1 MLRAILIDDEQ
12 PALDLLEK
20 LLITIGNIEI
30 VGTFTKPGE
39 AISMLLQERM
49 DVVFLDIEMPGL
61 NGIEAAEHIMA
72 IDPGIDVVFVTAY
85 HHYAVEAFE
94 LNAIDYVLKPTT
106 VERLRKTI
114 ARTMSKQSAG
124 KQENAGQTSKST
136 FICFGRFEWMRNE
149 KAETASPVK
158 WRTSKERELMAYLVH
173 HRNTLITKE
182 KILEDIWPNANLEQV
197 TAFLHT
203 CIYSI
208 RKKIASAGDNY
219 KLEFHNNCYR
229 LEIRGVEC
237 DAAGFERVTGG
248 EMVITPDSIG
258 EFEKIAN
265 LYKGNYMEED
275 GFAWAQEAQEKYKS
289 DYIELMRRMSDY
301 YLSVKEFRAA
311 AKCLQSALR
320 HNPYLDDVNERV
332 LLVYA
337 KSGDRLSMMR
347 HYERFT
353 KLLQD
358 ELGTLPLKS
367 TVRLFSELYSGNADD
382 ESKA

>member
-114 ARTMSKQSAG
+114 ARTMSKQSAS
-124 KQENAGQTSKST
+124 KQENAAQTSKST

-275 GFAWAQEAQEKYKS
+275 GFVWAQEAQEKYKS

-301 YLSVKEFRAA
+301 YLSVNEFRAA
-311 AKCLQSALR
+311 AQCLHSALR
-320 HNPYLDDVNERV
+320 QNPYLDDVNERV

-337 KSGDRLSMMR
+337 KLGDRLSMIR

>member
-39 AISMLLQERM
+39 AISRLLQERM

-114 ARTMSKQSAG
+114 ARTMSKQSAA
-124 KQENAGQTSKST
+124 KQENVGQTSKST

-237 DAAGFERVTGG
+237 DAAGFEQVAGS
-248 EMVITPDSIG
+248 EMVITPDTIG

-275 GFAWAQEAQEKYKS
+275 GFVWAQEAQEKYKS

-301 YLSVKEFRAA
+301 YLSVNEFRAA
-311 AKCLQSALR
+311 AQCLHSALR
-320 HNPYLDDVNERV
+320 QNPYLDDVNERV

-337 KSGDRLSMMR
+337 KLGDRLSMMK

-367 TVRLFSELYSGNADD
+367 TVRLFTELYSGNADQG
-382 ESKA
+382 